1 MIGLGSGPGTLTLSF
16 DTELG
21 WGGIESGRWRQRQ
34 DQGTYG
40 RAREAIK
47 TLLREMDV
55 LEIPATWAAVGGL
68 LERPGRHDL
77 DHLPPPARLAVQT
90 ALREGD
96 EATFHAPGLIEAI
109 LGARTSH
116 ELACHT
122 YSHTRFTYP
131 GVDEEF
137 VRKDLSRFTAVLPEE
152 AGPPKSLIFPNNEE
166 AFLEQVAARGLT
178 IYRSHNSLPVAKNR
192 VVYLLNCTL
201 RGAPLSCTSKAPAG
215 LWRSDASMLF
225 ATRPRRPDTLPYVY
239 RKASRGLEVAVRTG
253 GVLHVWTHPY
263 NFALSWG
270 LLRVFVAFLRLSA
283 RLRDRG
289 QLELRTMAGLGP

>member
-1 MIGLGSGPGTLTLSF
+1 MTGPGSGSATLTLSF

-34 DQGTYG
+34 EQGTYDK
-40 RAREAIK
+40 AREAIK
-47 TLLREMDV
+47 TLLEEMDA
-55 LEIPATWAAVGGL
+55 LEIPATWAVVGGL
-68 LERPGRHDL
+68 LERPGCHDL
-77 DHLPPPARLAVQT
+77 DHLPSPARLAAQT

-96 EATFHAPGLIEAI
+96 EATFHAPGLIETI

-131 GVDEEF
+131 GADEEF
-137 VRKDLSRFTAVLPEE
+137 VRQDLSRFAAVFPGE
-152 AGPPKSLIFPNNEE
+152 AGPPKSLTFPNNEE
-166 AFLEQVAARGLT
+166 AFLEQVAKCGLRVYRGHK
-178 IYRSHNSLPVAKNR
+178 SPPVAKNWA
-192 VVYLLNCTL
+192 VHLLNSTL
-201 RGAPLSCTSKAPAG
+201 HGAPLSGGSRVPAG

-239 RKASRGLEVAVRTG
+239 RKASRGLEAAVRTG
-253 GVLHVWTHPY
+253 SVLHVWTHPY

-289 QLELRTMAGLGP
+289 RLEIRTMAGLGP

>member
-1 MIGLGSGPGTLTLSF
+1 VTGPGLATLTLSF

-34 DQGTYG
+34 DQGTYD
-40 RAREAIK
+40 RARETIR
-47 TLLREMDV
+47 TLLKEMDA
-55 LEIPATWAAVGGL
+55 LEIPATWAVVGGL
-68 LERPGRHDL
+68 LERPGHHDL
-77 DHLPPPARLAVQT
+77 DHLPPPARLAAQT

-109 LGARTSH
+109 LGARTSQ

-137 VRKDLSRFTAVLPEE
+137 VRKDLSRFAAIFPEE
-152 AGPPKSLIFPNNEE
+152 AGPLKSLTFPNNEE
-166 AFLEQVAARGLT
+166 AFLEQVAACGLMVYRGK
-178 IYRSHNSLPVAKNR
+178 SPSVAKNR
-192 VVYLLNCTL
+192 AVHLLNSTL
-201 RGAPLSCTSKAPAG
+201 HGAPLSDISRVPAG

-239 RKASRGLEVAVRTG
+239 RKASRGLETAVRTG

-270 LLRVFVAFLRLSA
+270 LLRVFIAFLRLSA

-289 QLELRTMAGLGP
+289 RLQIQTMVGLGT

>member
-1 MIGLGSGPGTLTLSF
+1 MTSPNSGTLTLSF

-34 DQGTYG
+34 AQGTYD
-40 RAREAIK
+40 RAREAMK
-47 TLLREMDV
+47 TLLEEMDA
-55 LEIPATWAAVGGL
+55 LEIPATWAVVGGL
-68 LERPGRHDL
+68 LERPGRHDF
-77 DHLPPPARLAVQT
+77 DHLPLPARLGAQT

-96 EATFHAPGLIEAI
+96 EATFHAPSLIEAI

-131 GVDEEF
+131 GVDEEV
-137 VRKDLSRFTAVLPEE
+137 VREDLSRFVAVFPEE
-152 AGPPKSLIFPNNEE
+152 AGSLKSLTFPNNEE

-178 IYRSHNSLPVAKNR
+178 VYRGHNSPPVAKKNR
-192 VVYLLNCTL
+192 AVHRLNSTL
-201 RGAPLSCTSKAPAG
+201 HGAPLSRTFKAPAG

-239 RKASRGLEVAVRTG
+239 RKASRGLEAAVRTG

-289 QLELRTMAGLGP
+289 RLEIRTMAGLGP